1 MADVVQAD
9 VQSFPTQP
17 GTGIGLAL
25 GLIGLTL
32 TSTNFTVPVRLG
44 GVIIAIAGG
53 FILSN

>member
-9 VQSFPTQP
+9 VQSFPNQP
-17 GTGIGLAL
+17 GVGIGLAL